1 MTDMPMLTQL
11 GAWKGY
17 GLEDLPRVASEVTAA
32 LPMSGVVAVHG
43 AMGAG
48 KTTLVRA
55 VLQAWGSEEEG
66 TSPTFGLVHHHTVL
80 RQGQIFQVRHMDLYR
95 LENEEEAERAG
106 IADMLLDEVLTL
118 VEWPER
124 VPGLMPDDAH
134 LLQVEE
140 LPNGTRQCILSVL
153 RG

>member
-1 MTDMPMLTQL
+1 MPTLTEL
-11 GAWKGY
+11 ASWKGY
-17 GLEDLPRVASEVTAA
+17 SLEELSQVAAEVAAA
-32 LPMSGVVAVHG
+32 LPMVGVVAVHG

-55 VLQAWGSEEEG
+55 VLQEWGTEEEG
-66 TSPTFGLVHHHTVL
+66 ASPTFGLVHHHTVA
-80 RQGQIFQVRHMDLYR
+80 RQGEPCQVRHMDLYR
-95 LENEEEAERAG
+95 LEHEEEAERAG
-106 IADMLLDEVLTL
+106 IADMLLEEVLTL

-134 LLQVEE
+134 LLQIEE
-140 LPNGTRQCILSVL
+140 LPDGTRQCILSAL